1 MRCSCVCRHEK
12 VLKAINTPPT
22 GDLSLREATTLLW
35 LVYYTVAGFF
45 QARST
50 LLRLAYC
57 RPGLLIYMWLA
68 CFRPGLLHFGW
79 FVSGLVYSAV
89 AGLLQVWSTLLWLVC
104 FSPGLLYFGWFIS
117 GLVYSTVGGCFRPG
131 LLYYGWFLSGLVYS
145 TVAGLF
151 QVRSTLVRLAYCRP
165 GYYFIFG
172 WFVSGLVC
180 SIVPG
185 LFQVWSTLLLAGL
198 LQFWSTLLCL
208 VCFRPGLL

>member
-104 FSPGLLYFGWFIS
+104 FSPGLLYFGWFVS
-117 GLVYSTVGGCFRPG
+117 G
-131 LLYYGWFLSGLVYS
+131 W
-145 TVAGLF
+145 
-151 QVRSTLVRLAYCRP
+151 STLLWVV
-165 GYYFIFG
+165 
-172 WFVSGLVC
+172 VSGLVC
-180 SIVPG
+180 FTMAGFYQAWSI
-185 LFQVWSTLLLAGL
+185 LL
-198 LQFWSTLLCL
+198 WL
-208 VCFRPGLL
+208 VCFRSGLL